1 MATEQPAATAVD
13 VAADPIHSPC
23 PHCGVAP
30 ANTPDPMGALIACLR
45 AVVEAQAPRVV
56 APRVVRVPGWSEVEQ
71 TNWEA

>member
-23 PHCGVAP
+23 PHCGVIP
-30 ANTPDPMGALIACLR
+30 ATTADPMGAVIACLR
-45 AVVEAQAPRVV
+45 DVVEHQAPRVV
-56 APRVVRVPGWSEVEQ
+56 VAPRVNDGRWHEVEQ